1 MRGFRMKRLL
11 RSLLPHEILMVLSA
25 LVLSLAVVIFSSV
38 FDEWPT
44 VLIRMGAAT
53 AIIIFMAFISRN
65 KDRSRLWIQWFFAI
79 PLIPVFFKSVE
90 CLTRPLYDI
99 HNDQILIA
107 ADRILCGG
115 ANPTQWL
122 LEHGPTWPVL
132 TESLMI
138 CYFSFY
144 MLATVVAIELYLT
157 AHRIEKHGGD
167 ARTQWMGLDRVFF
180 VSIYGFFLSY
190 ASYLILPSIGPR
202 FMLHDFLSL
211 SKDLP
216 GVWLTEPLRTLL
228 NRGENIIPGMSIAE
242 ITHVVTRDAFPSGHV
257 DITLLA
263 IILAFKS
270 KVKVRW
276 IVAILGG
283 GLIFAT
289 VYLRYHYVVDV
300 LGGAVL
306 AMVTLYTWEWAEGK
320 MIALRNRI
328 APTHGAV

>member
-1 MRGFRMKRLL
+1 MKRLL
-11 RSLLPHEILMVLSA
+11 RSLLPHEVLMVVCA
-25 LVLSLAVVIFSSV
+25 LALALAVVIFSSV

-44 VLIRMGAAT
+44 VLIRMGAA
-53 AIIIFMAFISRN
+53 IGIIFVMALLSRN
-65 KDRSRLWIQWFFAI
+65 QDRSRSWIQWFYAI
-79 PLIPVFFKSVE
+79 PLITVYFKAIE
-90 CLTRPLYDI
+90 HLTRQLYDFR
-99 HNDQILIA
+99 NDQILIA

-122 LEHGPTWPVL
+122 LQHGPTWPAL
-132 TESLMI
+132 TESLML

-144 MLATVVAIELYLT
+144 LLATAVAIELFVT
-157 AHRIEKHGGD
+157 AHSIEKHGGD
-167 ARTQWMGLDRVFF
+167 ATAQWMGLDRVFF
-180 VSIYGFFLSY
+180 VSLYGFLLSY
-190 ASYLILPSIGPR
+190 ASYLVLPSIGPR
-202 FMLHDFLSL
+202 FTLHDFLSL

-228 NRGENIIPGMSIAE
+228 NRGENIVPGMSIAE
-242 ITHVVTRDAFPSGHV
+242 ITSVVTRDAFPSGHV

-276 IVAILGG
+276 PVAILGG

-306 AMVTLYTWEWAEGK
+306 AMVTLYTWEWAEGW
-320 MIALRNRI
+320 MIALRDRV
-328 APTHGAV
+328 ATRRR